1 VLAKSD
7 IAEYQVRQHRAWA
20 EQGFDGIPLGHHAPF
35 SSKLSGDNGYSTSHD
50 KESGGGILGRTNESS
65 YRKRSLGSHA
75 ARLELCGR
83 VYRGSDC
90 DANAVIRMN
99 TFHEYE

>member
-1 VLAKSD
+1 MLAKSD

-50 KESGGGILGRTNESS
+50 KESGGGILGRTDESS
-65 YRKRSLGSHA
+65 LSESELKASYRQ
-75 ARLELCGR
+75 ARALWKGICTEAR
-83 VYRGSDC
+83 IVMRGQ
-90 DANAVIRMN
+90 
-99 TFHEYE
+99 